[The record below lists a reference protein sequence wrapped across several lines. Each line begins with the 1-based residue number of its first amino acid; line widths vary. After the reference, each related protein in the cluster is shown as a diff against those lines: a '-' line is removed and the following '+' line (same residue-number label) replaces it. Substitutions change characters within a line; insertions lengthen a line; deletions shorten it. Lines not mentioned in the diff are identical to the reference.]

1 MKCVIIGGGAA
12 GMAAA
17 LFLAEAGADV
27 RVLEQ
32 NEKLGKKLFIT
43 GKGRC
48 NFTNACD
55 VDGLLS
61 HVVTNPRFLYSS
73 FYGWDSKQ
81 TIDLFEK
88 LGVKTKVERGN
99 RAFPAS
105 DHSSDIIRALEK
117 RLREKGVRISLR
129 TKVSE
134 ILADTDTD
142 GKEKIKGVL
151 LSDGTE
157 IPADAVVVATGG
169 LSYPTTG
176 ATGDGY
182 RFAEKTGHRIDS
194 CRPALVPLVT
204 QEDYIPKMQGLSLRN
219 VTLRIPYGKK
229 KEFKEFGELLF
240 THFGISGPLA
250 LSASSYIGSA
260 LEENQKNGG
269 NGLSASLDL
278 KPALTEKQLDD
289 RLLRE
294 FGEAKN
300 KEFKNVIPGLFPA
313 SLRPVMLELS
323 GIPGEKPVREITK
336 EERKRFIGLIKSFP
350 FTITGTRGY
359 NEAIITQGGVS
370 VRDVNPSTMESR
382 RVSGLYFAGEVLD
395 LDGVTGGYNLQIA
408 WATAHTAA
416 EGILKNQPP
425 S

>member
-12 GMAAA
+12 GMVAA
-17 LFLAEAGADV
+17 LFLAEAGAEV
-27 RVLEQ
+27 FLLEQ

-117 RLREKGVRISLR
+117 RLREKEVRISLR

-142 GKEKIKGVL
+142 GKKKIKGVL

-260 LEENQKNGG
+260 LEENQKSGG

-336 EERKRFIGLIKSFP
+336 EERKNFISLIKSFP

-359 NEAIITQGGVS
+359 KEAIITQGGVS
-370 VRDVNPSTMESR
+370 VKDVNPSTMESR

-416 EGILKNQPP
+416 EGILKNQE
-425 S
+425 